1 MKRVS
6 LALLLALVTLGAVS
20 SGAHANQGIF
30 ATWWNLDE
38 SNSDGFGFGFR
49 SKIQVVPIFSFDT
62 RVSWIKFGDSDM
74 SVYPIEAT
82 GMLKLGMVYA
92 GAGAGYYFFDS
103 NDVDVDNN
111 FGWYAVGGIDL
122 SLGSFGV
129 FGEVKWTSLSTDAK
143 DLDPD
148 IGDIPLSLD
157 ADGIGFNLG
166 VMFGLPG
173 R

>member
-1 MKRVS
+1 MKRI
-6 LALLLALVTLGAVS
+6 LLAALIALASLSAFS

-30 ATWWNLDE
+30 ATWWKLDE
-38 SNSDGFGFGFR
+38 SNDDGFGFGFR
-49 SKIQVVPIFSFDT
+49 SKIQVVPLFSFDT
-62 RVSWIKFGDSDM
+62 RVSWVKFGESDM

-92 GAGAGYYFFDS
+92 GAGVGYYFFDS

-129 FGEVKWTSLSTDAK
+129 FGEAKWTSLSTD
-143 DLDPD
+143 LSNVNVPT
-148 IGDIPLSLD
+148 SLD

-166 VMFGLPG
+166 VMFGLPKM
-173 R
+173 